1 MRFSHRQAAPKGTK
15 EGEEAQEGKEGG
27 RVGGVSDVCEL
38 AEAFIFIF
46 ILIFILVFYLIV
58 ELPNWQWNCLWMKTR
73 SEWLNAN
80 ELAAH

>member
-1 MRFSHRQAAPKGTK
+1 MWES
-15 EGEEAQEGKEGG
+15 G

-58 ELPNWQWNCLWMKTR
+58 ELPNWQ
-73 SEWLNAN
+73 
-80 ELAAH
+80 